1 MPLLCAFIL
10 LVAIKNDKFNNVGI
24 ILITITI
31 VSISSVLN
39 FARWNWGLFP
49 TYTPVIS
56 NGWSLDP
63 TIIVVYFLTLLLF
76 ALFSTL
82 IILEIK
88 NRKLESKQ
96 IAK

>member
-1 MPLLCAFIL
+1 MPLLCAFML
-10 LVAIKNDKFNNVGI
+10 LIAIKNDKFNKVGI
-24 ILITITI
+24 IVTTVTI

-49 TYTPVIS
+49 TYTPIVS

-63 TIIVVYFLTLLLF
+63 IIIAVYFLTLLLF